1 MHLYTEI
8 VTIKLFMQV
17 LIFILPTRPLAP
29 PPPPTLSTSDMVL
42 QKA

>member
-8 VTIKLFMQV
+8 VTIKLFMQG
-17 LIFILPTRPLAP
+17 LIFILPTRSLP

-42 QKA
+42 QKG